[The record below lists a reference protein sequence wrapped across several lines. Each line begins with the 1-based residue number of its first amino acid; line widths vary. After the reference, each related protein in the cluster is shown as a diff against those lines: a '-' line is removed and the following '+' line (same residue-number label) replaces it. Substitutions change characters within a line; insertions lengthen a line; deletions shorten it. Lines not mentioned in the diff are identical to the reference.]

1 LLVFPASEKSRA
13 LLLGR
18 YETSG
23 ATGQIVIPADSIRQ
37 LLDTIFST
45 KDLVFYGF
53 LALAAASGIMLLIIF
68 SLSLRLREAELSTYA
83 KIGVSPAR
91 LAAIRIADLLVI
103 VTAGTLVAA
112 AALLATKSLAETVIP
127 RLL

>member
-1 LLVFPASEKSRA
+1 M
-13 LLLGR
+13 
-18 YETSG
+18 
-23 ATGQIVIPADSIRQ
+23 
-37 LLDTIFST
+37 
-45 KDLVFYGF
+45 FYGF